1 VEHRGTRRAGPVGV
15 NHRTLSTYLNTMGA
29 AGFGLEATDEPR
41 WSPGPGVPDLPFFLV
56 TRWRRT

>member
-1 VEHRGTRRAGPVGV
+1 V

-29 AGFGLEATDEPR
+29 AGFALEATDEPR
-41 WSPGPGVPDLPFFLV
+41 WSPGPGLPDLPFFLV